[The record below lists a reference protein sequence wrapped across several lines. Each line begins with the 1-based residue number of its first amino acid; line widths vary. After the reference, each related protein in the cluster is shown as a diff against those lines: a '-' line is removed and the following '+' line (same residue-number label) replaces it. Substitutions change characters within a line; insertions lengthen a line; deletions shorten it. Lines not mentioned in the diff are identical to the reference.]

1 MNLPTAVFAAALLL
15 ATGPFGVE
23 GYHALVRQKIDD
35 GVEGYAQS
43 DVRGVLVSYDAGTGF
58 PGGITHGGF
67 LDPRSVSIKD
77 IIDEMVLD
85 VARGEGIASDRTF
98 TRAWIERMLED
109 RRGYPDNRA
118 APHREAALLGTLL
131 RERPGLFK

>member
-1 MNLPTAVFAAALLL
+1 MNLPTAVFAVALVL

-23 GYHALVRQKIDD
+23 GYHALVRRKIDA

-43 DVRGVLVSYDAGTGF
+43 DVRGVLVSYDAGTGL

-67 LDPRSVSIKD
+67 LDPRSVGIKD

-85 VARGEGIASDRTF
+85 VARGEGVASDRTLHPRLD
-98 TRAWIERMLED
+98 RAHA
-109 RRGYPDNRA
+109 RGSPGLPGQPRGA
-118 APHREAALLGTLL
+118 AP
-131 RERPGLFK
+131 